1 MTDHDRVRHRRV
13 QYERAGIDLDDL
25 DPDPVVQW
33 HAWHHLAD
41 SLGAIEPNAMTLS
54 TVDPDGRPD
63 ARLLLVRGVD
73 HDGLSFFTNYRSAK
87 STQLAATPHAA
98 ATFAW
103 LDLHLQV
110 RVRGH
115 VERLDEA
122 VSDDYFATRP
132 RASQIGAWASPQ
144 SAELADRAELERR
157 FADASAR
164 FHDAEQVPRPSF
176 WGGWRLVP
184 DEWEF
189 WCGRPSRLHDRIA
202 YTRAGDGWVRRRL
215 AP

>member
-13 QYERAGIDLDDL
+13 QYESAGIELDDL

-33 HAWHHLAD
+33 HRWHEWAD
-41 SLGAIEPNAMTLS
+41 SVGAIEPNAMTLS
-54 TVDPDGRPD
+54 TVDADGRPD
-63 ARLLLVRGVD
+63 ARVLLVRGVD
-73 HDGLSFFTNYRSAK
+73 ERGLTFFTNYESAK
-87 STQLAATPHAA
+87 SRHLDERPYAA

-110 RVRGH
+110 RVRGR
-115 VERLDEA
+115 VERIADEE
-122 VSDDYFATRP
+122 SDAYFASRP
-132 RASQIGAWASPQ
+132 RGSQIGAWASPQ
-144 SAELADRAELERR
+144 STEIDGRIELERR
-157 FADASAR
+157 V
-164 FHDAEQVPRPSF
+164 AELDQGFEGVDPIPRPAF

-189 WCGRPSRLHDRIA
+189 WCGRPSRLHDRIT
-202 YTRAGDGWVRRRL
+202 YDRVDGVWTRRRL